1 MLFQKGVESVQTVA
15 DALAVIEP
23 VNRKHQLPVAEVG
36 SRAGDQLPDGAQI
49 ADHTCSLITEYD
61 DRVRVYFNNSTK
73 KLLYVSAVFGLEVE
87 EGSTVCDVEPMN
99 LMACDGMYYNQRY
112 DPGHVMLVGSN
123 GSSVKVFRFATSV
136 GIADTEEKLSEIDA
150 TGHILPTSATGV
162 NPVKPMLYYS
172 RGGDIYRLNYDG
184 GNFDASPYISLGG
197 DFDVKQIVFNPFDA
211 NTVYIA
217 ADNLGEAGEMKA
229 SVFVYDVSD
238 NTSAERL
245 FEGHRAGGSVKQL
258 IYKGNGKEYES
269 IPESGQS
276 ALRKLFR

>member
-1 MLFQKGVESVQTVA
+1 M
-15 DALAVIEP
+15 
-23 VNRKHQLPVAEVG
+23 
-36 SRAGDQLPDGAQI
+36 
-49 ADHTCSLITEYD
+49 
-61 DRVRVYFNNSTK
+61 
-73 KLLYVSAVFGLEVE
+73 FGLEVE

-238 NTSAERL
+238 NTSAEKL

-276 ALRKLFR
+276 ALRKLFPLIRPDPVIECRKLIHRYGERLIYENPSFEVPPARGLEL

>member
-1 MLFQKGVESVQTVA
+1 MQTVA

-23 VNRKHQLPVAEVG
+23 VNRKHQFPVAEVG

-269 IPESGQS
+269 IPKSGQS